1 MTDRYETNFAINCS
15 KKIRKRVVSSLIGK
29 GGVNIRRLRSKV
41 GNKTFIKFYK
51 IDYGTKKKAKL
62 EECDTVYISSRSEIA
77 IRKAAKILKMNI
89 RNIKDGS
96 NNSEFKELIEVDAKS
111 VGTIIGFKGTN
122 LESIMKLA
130 GPYCYIVYKK
140 EENGFLVIGNT
151 EDEIVKAK
159 EEILKRQEDYFIN
172 QHIWNESTQCKDK
185 ISKLV
190 NLENI
195 VESNS
200 GSVSGSG
207 SGSGSVSAS
216 GSVPASKMTLKITNI
231 KEGSSRNKVK
241 QSLRSTKLFKN
252 NEKLMDVLCDLA
264 SEQSRIRREGSTS
277 ISSNDYDS
285 DLEDDLPALDS
296 ESFNWL

>member
-51 IDYGTKKKAKL
+51 IDYGKKEKAKL

-96 NNSEFKELIEVDAKS
+96 NNSEFNSEFKELIEVDAKS

-151 EDEIVKAK
+151 KDEIVKAK

-195 VESNS
+195 VESD
-200 GSVSGSG
+200 
-207 SGSGSVSAS
+207 SGSVSAS
-216 GSVPASKMTLKITNI
+216 VSVSGSVSVSKMTLKITNI

-241 QSLRSTKLFKN
+241 QSLKSTKLFKN

-264 SEQSRIRREGSTS
+264 SEQSRIRKEDSTS
-277 ISSNDYDS
+277 ILSYDS

>member
-51 IDYGTKKKAKL
+51 IDYGKKEKAKL

-96 NNSEFKELIEVDAKS
+96 NISEFKELIEVDAKS
-111 VGTIIGFKGTN
+111 VGTIIGFKGIN

-151 EDEIVKAK
+151 KDEIVKAK
-159 EEILKRQEDYFIN
+159 KEILKRQKNYFIN
-172 QHIWNESTQCKDK
+172 QHIWNKSTQCKDK

-195 VESNS
+195 VESDS
-200 GSVSGSG
+200 GSASGSG
-207 SGSGSVSAS
+207 SASVSAS

>member
-200 GSVSGSG
+200 GSASGSG
-207 SGSGSVSAS
+207 ST
-216 GSVPASKMTLKITNI
+216 SKMTLKITNI

-241 QSLRSTKLFKN
+241 QSLKSTKLFKN
-252 NEKLMDVLCDLA
+252 NEKLMDALCDLA
-264 SEQSRIRREGSTS
+264 SEQSRIRREDS